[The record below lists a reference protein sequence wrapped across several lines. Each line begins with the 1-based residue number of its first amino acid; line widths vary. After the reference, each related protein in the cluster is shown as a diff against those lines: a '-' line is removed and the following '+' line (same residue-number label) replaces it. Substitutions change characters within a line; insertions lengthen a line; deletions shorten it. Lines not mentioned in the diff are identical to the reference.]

1 MRAIRLYLVPAA
13 ALVVALACTRAVKP
27 SIPQTFNFTPK
38 ERVELALRV
47 KDKEVILTGK
57 EEAVVTT
64 NKGTFTFKLYSNE
77 TPNTVRNF
85 IRLADAGF
93 YNGLIWHRYEPGF
106 VIQGG
111 DPLGTGYG
119 NAGYTIDFEDADT
132 RHEKGSVGM
141 ARGQAKNSASCQ
153 FYVCLEA
160 QKSLDGDYVVFGKVE
175 DPRDMIVV
183 RLLRA
188 GDTIE
193 SIVIK
198 R

>member
-1 MRAIRLYLVPAA
+1 MLVT
-13 ALVVALACTRAVKP
+13 ALACSGVVKP

-38 ERVELALRV
+38 ERVELALRM
-47 KDKEVILTGK
+47 KDKEVTLTGK

-64 NKGTFTFKLYSNE
+64 NKGTFTFRLYSRE
-77 TPNTVRNF
+77 APRTVRNF
-85 IRLADAGF
+85 VRLADAGF
-93 YNGLIWHRYEPGF
+93 YNGLLWHRYEPGF

-119 NAGYTIDFEDADT
+119 NSGYTIDFEET
-132 RHEKGSVGM
+132 GMKHEKGSVGM

-175 DPRDMIVV
+175 NARDMIVV
-183 RLLRA
+183 RQLRA
-188 GDTIE
+188 MDTILN
-193 SIVIK
+193 ITIK